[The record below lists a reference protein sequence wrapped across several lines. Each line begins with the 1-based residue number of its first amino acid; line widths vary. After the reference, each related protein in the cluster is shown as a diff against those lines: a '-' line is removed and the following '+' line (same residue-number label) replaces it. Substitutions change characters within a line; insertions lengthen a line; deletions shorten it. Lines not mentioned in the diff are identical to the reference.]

1 MAHANPEFALG
12 LMRPSKGPVSHQIQ
26 TTRPFSALRAQIDAI
41 ALKPAADR
49 TKGEQRALDAWIAFK
64 RRTRGHEPVWVEE
77 PGGMHAGGKIGERF
91 VEPKRRYPAN
101 VQAGR
106 PDKPR
111 RSVLPR

>member
-12 LMRPSKGPVSHQIQ
+12 LMRPIAGPVSHQIQ
-26 TTRPFSALRAQIDAI
+26 TTRSFSQLRAQIDAI
-41 ALKPAADR
+41 ALTPAADR
-49 TKGEQRALDAWIAFK
+49 TPGEQRALDAWIAFK
-64 RRTRGHEPVWVEE
+64 RRTRGEEPVWNEV
-77 PGGMHAGGKIGERF
+77 PGGMHAGAKIGERF
-91 VEPKRRYPAN
+91 VEPRPRLRP